1 MIYQSIL
8 DVIGHTPTIHL
19 KRLSNYIGC
28 NIFSKLESLNPGGSH
43 KTRIAL
49 GMINNA
55 EETGI
60 LIRGSNQTIIEPSGG
75 NTGIGLAMAA
85 NLLGYKLILVIP
97 DNYSKEKQK
106 LLKLYGAEI
115 ILSDST
121 LGNNSHGEKA
131 FEIQIENPNYVMLNQ
146 QKNVANPQTHRKSTA
161 LEIIDDF
168 SEMNLD
174 YFIGGIG
181 TGGHITGIGEVLLE
195 KWPSLEIIGVEP
207 YGCDLLKDIHVP
219 HNIQGLSVGII
230 PDVLNIKLI
239 DFMVQVSVDECVKM
253 AKILLKKESISIGIS
268 SAANFVAIK
277 KLVEENK
284 ISSDSNVFTLIYD
297 QIDSYLNYF
306 ETELNN

>member
-1 MIYQSIL
+1 MIYQSII
-8 DVIGHTPTIHL
+8 DVVGHTPIIHL
-19 KRLSNYIGC
+19 KRLSEEIGC

-49 GMINNA
+49 GMISNA

-115 ILSDST
+115 ILSDSR

-131 FEIQIENPNYVMLNQ
+131 FEIQFEHPNYVMLNQ
-146 QKNVANPQTHRKSTA
+146 QKNLANPQTHRKSTA
-161 LEIIDDF
+161 LEIIEDF
-168 SEMNLD
+168 SEINLD

-195 KWPSLEIIGVEP
+195 KWPSLKIIGVEP
-207 YGCDLLKDIHVP
+207 DGCNLLKDIHVP

-230 PDVLNIKLI
+230 PDVLNIELI
-239 DFMVQVSVDECVKM
+239 DFMVQVSVDECIKM

-277 KLVEENK
+277 KLVDENK

-306 ETELNN
+306 DIEFNN